1 LPSNCYKIV
10 ITLPLNCIAASLF
23 QRCIGVLQRP
33 IPMPRYGSIAALVG
47 FQRPALMQHRG
58 SSAALVVSDST
69 LGFRPLVD
77 SSASFLCKISAPAS
91 QWCFSATYFYA
102 VFGFNAALTD
112 SNGPFLRSLAA
123 PAPHGWTP
131 AFHAHA
137 TSCEQRLC
145 TRDTSKQVQRRSLA
159 AFRSDGCLR
168 QMSPWIP
175 LILLWSP

>member
-1 LPSNCYKIV
+1 MHCSIV
-10 ITLPLNCIAASLF
+10 VPALHRCVATPHTNATLWF
-23 QRCIGVLQRP
+23 HRCSG
-33 IPMPRYGSIAALVG
+33 G

-137 TSCEQRLC
+137 TSCEQRSC
-145 TRDTSKQVQRRSLA
+145 TRDTSKQVLRRSLTA
-159 AFRSDGCLR
+159 CSQR
-168 QMSPWIP
+168 QGATAVSAKSAPGFP
-175 LILLWSP
+175 